1 MSRVRT
7 FLVYYKINGD
17 ESIIEGNKFY
27 YASTLREN
35 EIVELKDDLAK
46 SHNADIDSILIMNI
60 MRLDD

>member
-1 MSRVRT
+1 MSRTRT
-7 FLVYYKINGD
+7 FLVYYKIQ
-17 ESIIEGNKFY
+17 ELTHITEGNKFY

-35 EIVELKDDLAK
+35 EIAEIKDDLAK